1 MTANIDEIYNM
12 LSWDNEISI
21 QNIGIQE
28 AEKIKSL
35 WVLIMP
41 LLSNNS
47 KSIWENCAKVL
58 VKKSDF
64 ELKPYLTQL
73 LKWLQDMNWP
83 GSELI
88 YNRLLE
94 FPISEIEHP
103 LKICLSLANNIN
115 DIPWVS
121 ALTAFESDLTRRQG
135 TVPCVDG

>member
-64 ELKPYLTQL
+64 ELKPCLTQL

-103 LKICLSLANNIN
+103 LKVCLSLANNSN

-121 ALTAFESDLTRRQG
+121 ALTAFESDLHEASKIGR
-135 TVPCVDG
+135 